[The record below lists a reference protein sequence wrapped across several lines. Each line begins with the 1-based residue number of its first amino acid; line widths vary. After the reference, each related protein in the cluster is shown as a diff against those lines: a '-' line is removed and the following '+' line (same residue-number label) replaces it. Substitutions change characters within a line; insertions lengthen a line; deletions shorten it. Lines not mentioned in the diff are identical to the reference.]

1 MSVNEDFNSDDSDE
15 WAQNDLPELPVY
27 EGVKRADGQ
36 RHTSAAP
43 DDDDDWVSKLPPACS
58 TTEQASAETASEQ
71 NDLREEGSYSMIL
84 VDLTQLS
91 NEAIHSK
98 FDVHAVND
106 PEAVRAWRQK
116 LERDYEATRTNASW
130 IANGIVV
137 PCGSLVWRPA
147 LERLRRERPGHYFC
161 PIVPP
166 KEASP
171 TTK

>member
-1 MSVNEDFNSDDSDE
+1 
-15 WAQNDLPELPVY
+15 
-27 EGVKRADGQ
+27 
-36 RHTSAAP
+36 
-43 DDDDDWVSKLPPACS
+43 
-58 TTEQASAETASEQ
+58 
-71 NDLREEGSYSMIL
+71 MIL

-106 PEAVRAWRQK
+106 PEAVRVWRQK

-137 PCGSLVWRPA
+137 PCGSSVWRPA

-166 KEASP
+166 KEAS
-171 TTK
+171 TNTK